1 MPIHTQDYRHW
12 EGTLK
17 PRHYTRWWII
27 AKAELKLL
35 AQRKIVRL
43 IVAIPP
49 LIYVFNHALLI
60 YMFNQIPDV
69 NQIPDATLPFAVN
82 AELFQKF
89 LFRIAPTLFVPI
101 PTTMLIALIAIFG
114 GSGLIATDLKNNAL
128 SLYLSKP
135 LSWIDYLI
143 GKFAV
148 IGVLLGSLTAVPG
161 LLLFLE
167 QALLADVSFLKQNY
181 WLPFSIIAYSAL
193 LTLSA
198 SLLMLLF
205 SSLTSNPR
213 YATIGF
219 CAVWF
224 GSPIIQQL
232 FKAITRSS
240 KTAIVSIWANYDI
253 LGSALFDSSHSHA
266 VHWVWSLLI
275 VLALI
280 VICLFVLHRRI
291 RAVEVV
297 K

>member
-12 EGTLK
+12 EGTLN
-17 PRHYTRWWII
+17 PRNYMRWWVI

-43 IVAIPP
+43 IVAVPP
-49 LIYVFNHALLI
+49 VIYIIVHAILIYISNQVPGAALWLK
-60 YMFNQIPDV
+60 V
-69 NQIPDATLPFAVN
+69 DAEF
-82 AELFQKF
+82 FQQF
-89 LFRIAPTLFVPI
+89 LFRNPGTGPPSSF
-101 PTTMLIALIAIFG
+101 LIALIAIFA

-135 LSWIDYLI
+135 ISWIDYLI

-148 IGVLLGSLTAVPG
+148 IGILIGCLTLVPG

-167 QALLADVSFLKQNY
+167 H
-181 WLPFSIIAYSAL
+181 AL
-193 LTLSA
+193 LTDTTFLKENYWIPLSIVVYSVLITLSS

-224 GSPIIQQL
+224 GSPVIYEIL
-232 FKAITRSS
+232 KTITRSS
-240 KTAIVSIWANYDI
+240 RTAIVSIWANYEI
-253 LGSALFDSSHSHA
+253 LGSALFNASHDHV
-266 VHWVWSLLI
+266 VHWVWAFLVL
-275 VLALI
+275 LALI
-280 VICLFVLHRRI
+280 ALCLFVLHRRI
-291 RAVEVV
+291 RAVEIV

>member
-12 EGTLK
+12 DGTLK
-17 PRHYTRWWII
+17 PRHWWWII

-49 LIYVFNHALLI
+49 LIHIIVQAMLI
-60 YMFNQIPDV
+60 YITNQVPDEMRE
-69 NQIPDATLPFAVN
+69 TLPFGIN
-82 AELFQKF
+82 AEFFQKF
-89 LFRIAPTLFVPI
+89 LFRLAPTLTAPI
-101 PTTMLIALIAIFG
+101 PSVMLIALIVIFG

-135 LSWIDYLI
+135 ISWIDYLI

-148 IGVLLGSLTAVPG
+148 IGILLGCLTVVPG

-167 QALLADVSFLKQNY
+167 QALLADISFLKENY
-181 WLPFSIIAYSAL
+181 WLPFSIIAYSVL
-193 LTLSA
+193 IVLSA
-198 SLLMLLF
+198 GLLILLF

-224 GSPIIQQL
+224 GSPVVQQL
-232 FKAITRSS
+232 LKVITRTS
-240 KTAIVSIWANYDI
+240 KTAVVSLWANYDI
-253 LGSALFDSSHSHA
+253 LGSALFDSSYDHA
-266 VHWVWSLLI
+266 VHWGWTLLTL
-275 VLALI
+275 LALI
-280 VICLFVLHRRI
+280 AFCLFVLHRRI

>member
-12 EGTLK
+12 EGTLN
-17 PRHYTRWWII
+17 PRPHTRWWII

-49 LIYVFNHALLI
+49 LIYILVHAILI
-60 YMFNQIPDV
+60 YILNQVAGVEFSFDFDID
-69 NQIPDATLPFAVN
+69 NEF
-82 AELFQKF
+82 FQKF
-89 LFRIAPTLFVPI
+89 LFRITPVPSSF
-101 PTTMLIALIAIFG
+101 LIALIAIFG

-135 LSWIDYLI
+135 ISWIDYLI

-148 IGVLLGSLTAVPG
+148 IGILLGCLTLVPG

-167 QALLADVSFLKQNY
+167 QALLTDTSFLKENY
-181 WLPFSIIAYSAL
+181 WIPLSIVAYSVL
-193 LTLSA
+193 ITLSS

-224 GSPIIQQL
+224 GSPVIYEVLRSDHPHQQNGFSL
-232 FKAITRSS
+232 HLGKLRHSRYSTICRFTRLCR
-240 KTAIVSIWANYDI
+240 A
-253 LGSALFDSSHSHA
+253 LGVGIPRPDCIDSH
-266 VHWVWSLLI
+266 LPL
-275 VLALI
+275 
-280 VICLFVLHRRI
+280 
-291 RAVEVV
+291 RAPPSDPCS
-297 K
+297 

>member
-17 PRHYTRWWII
+17 PRNHTRWWII

-49 LIYVFNHALLI
+49 VIYVLSYGILIYIFNRISKSDLSEG
-60 YMFNQIPDV
+60 P
-69 NQIPDATLPFAVN
+69 PPFITIDN
-82 AELFQKF
+82 GFFQKF
-89 LFRIAPTLFVPI
+89 LFSISPFPTAF
-101 PTTMLIALIAIFG
+101 LIALVVIFG
-114 GSGLIATDLKNNAL
+114 GAGLIANDLKHNAL

-135 LSWIDYLI
+135 ISWVDYLI
-143 GKFAV
+143 GKFVV
-148 IGVLLGSLTAVPG
+148 IGILLVCMTLIPG

-167 QALLADVSFLKQNY
+167 HVLLTDTPFLKENY
-181 WLPFSIIAYSAL
+181 WLPLSIIAYSVIVA
-193 LTLSA
+193 TIT

-205 SSLTSNPR
+205 SSLTTNSR

-224 GSPIIQQL
+224 GLHVLYIIL
-232 FKAITRSS
+232 KEVLRTSTVAL
-240 KTAIVSIWANYDI
+240 VSVWANFDRLGTALFGMESSYDI
-253 LGSALFDSSHSHA
+253 HWSWTLLLLAALTA
-266 VHWVWSLLI
+266 GCIL
-275 VLALI
+275 VLR
-280 VICLFVLHRRI
+280 HRI
-291 RAVEVV
+291 RAVSIV

>member
-17 PRHYTRWWII
+17 PHNAMRWWVIT
-27 AKAELKLL
+27 KAELKLL
-35 AQRKIVRL
+35 AQRKFVRL

-49 LIYVFNHALLI
+49 TIYVLVHAVLIYLG
-60 YMFNQIPDV
+60 NQFPEG
-69 NQIPDATLPFAVN
+69 LPFEIDKAFFHRFFFSFRFV
-82 AELFQKF
+82 F
-89 LFRIAPTLFVPI
+89 LSGFLV
-101 PTTMLIALIAIFG
+101 ALVTIFG

-135 LSWIDYLI
+135 ISWVDYLL

-148 IGVLLGSLTAVPG
+148 VGILLACMLLIPG

-167 QALLADVSFLKQNY
+167 HVLLTDTDFFQKNY
-181 WLPFSIIAYSAL
+181 WLPFSMVAYSAIII
-193 LTLSA
+193 TST

-224 GSPIIQQL
+224 GSSAVYGVLQE
-232 FKAITRSS
+232 ITRSG
-240 KTAIVSIWANYDI
+240 KVALVSMWANYDRLGTALFGLPYNYSVHWFWALLI
-253 LGSALFDSSHSHA
+253 LG
-266 VHWVWSLLI
+266 
-275 VLALI
+275 VLAAL
-280 VICLFVLHRRI
+280 CLLVLRHRI
-291 RAVEVV
+291 RAVEIV

>member
-12 EGTLK
+12 EGVLK
-17 PRHYTRWWII
+17 PRNYTRWWII

-49 LIYVFNHALLI
+49 LIYIFVHAILI
-60 YMFNQIPDV
+60 YIINQV
-69 NQIPDATLPFAVN
+69 PDATLPFDVN
-82 AELFQKF
+82 AEFFQKF
-89 LFRIAPTLFVPI
+89 LFRLAPI
-101 PTTMLIALIAIFG
+101 PSALLIALIAIFG

-135 LSWIDYLI
+135 ISWIDYLI

-148 IGVLLGSLTAVPG
+148 IGILLGCLTLIPG
-161 LLLFLE
+161 LLLFIE
-167 QALLADVSFLKQNY
+167 HLLLTDTAFFKDNY
-181 WLPFSIIAYSAL
+181 WVPFSIIAYSVVI
-193 LTLSA
+193 TLSA
-198 SLLMLLF
+198 GLLMLLF

-224 GSPIIQQL
+224 GLPVIYEVL
-232 FKAITRSS
+232 RVITRTSRM
-240 KTAIVSIWANYDI
+240 AMVSIWANYDI
-253 LGSALFDSSHSHA
+253 LGSALFNASHEHV
-266 VHWVWSLLI
+266 VHWTWSLLI
-275 VLALI
+275 LLALI
-280 VICLFVLHRRI
+280 GICLFVLHRRI
-291 RAVEVV
+291 RAVEIV

>member
-1 MPIHTQDYRHW
+1 MPIHTQNYRHW
-12 EGTLK
+12 EGALK
-17 PRHYTRWWII
+17 THSRTRWWVI

-49 LIYVFNHALLI
+49 LIYIFVYAILI
-60 YMFNQIPDV
+60 YIV
-69 NQIPDATLPFAVN
+69 NQVPGVEFSFQIDREFFQQF
-82 AELFQKF
+82 LFQNF
-89 LFRIAPTLFVPI
+89 MDAPVPSAL
-101 PTTMLIALIAIFG
+101 LIALIAIFG
-114 GSGLIATDLKNNAL
+114 GSGLIANDLKNNTL

-135 LSWIDYLI
+135 ISWIDYLI

-148 IGVLLGSLTAVPG
+148 IGILLGCFTFVSG

-167 QALLADVSFLKQNY
+167 HSLLAGTSFLRENY
-181 WLPFSIIAYSAL
+181 WIPFAIIAYSVII
-193 LTLSA
+193 TLSA

-224 GSPIIQQL
+224 GTSVIYGVL
-232 FKAITRSS
+232 KGITRTSS
-240 KTAIVSIWANYDI
+240 FALVSLWANYDR
-253 LGSALFDSSHSHA
+253 LGTVLFANPPNYA
-266 VHWVWSLLI
+266 VHWVWALLI
-275 VLALI
+275 LVALVVL
-280 VICLFVLHRRI
+280 CLFVLHRRI
-291 RAVEVV
+291 RAVEIV

>member
-12 EGTLK
+12 DGTLN
-17 PRHYTRWWII
+17 PRNYTRWWII

-43 IVAIPP
+43 IVAVPP
-49 LIYVFNHALLI
+49 VIYIIVHAILIYISNQVPDALLW
-60 YMFNQIPDV
+60 FEV
-69 NQIPDATLPFAVN
+69 DAEF
-82 AELFQKF
+82 FQKF
-89 LFRIAPTLFVPI
+89 LFRSPSTGPPSSFI
-101 PTTMLIALIAIFG
+101 IALIAIFG

-135 LSWIDYLI
+135 ISWIDYLI

-148 IGVLLGSLTAVPG
+148 IGILLGCLTLIPG

-167 QALLADVSFLKQNY
+167 HSLLTDTTFLKENY
-181 WLPFSIIAYSAL
+181 WVPLSIIIYSVVI
-193 LTLSA
+193 TLSA
-198 SLLMLLF
+198 GLLMLLF

-224 GSPIIQQL
+224 GLPVIYEVLRQ
-232 FKAITRSS
+232 ITRSS
-240 KTAIVSIWANYDI
+240 RTAIVSPWENYDI
-253 LGSALFDSSHSHA
+253 LGSALFNASHQHV
-266 VHWVWSLLI
+266 VHWAWSLL
-275 VLALI
+275 VLLALI
-280 VICLFVLHRRI
+280 AFCIFVLHRRI
-291 RAVEVV
+291 RAVEIV

>member
-12 EGTLK
+12 EGVLK
-17 PRHYTRWWII
+17 PRNYTRWWII

-49 LIYVFNHALLI
+49 LIYIFVHAILI
-60 YMFNQIPDV
+60 YIV
-69 NQIPDATLPFAVN
+69 NQVPGATLPFDVN
-82 AELFQKF
+82 AEFFQKF
-89 LFRIAPTLFVPI
+89 LFRLVPI
-101 PTTMLIALIAIFG
+101 PSAMLIALIAIFG

-135 LSWIDYLI
+135 ISWIDYLI

-148 IGVLLGSLTAVPG
+148 IGILLGCLTLIPG

-167 QALLADVSFLKQNY
+167 HLLLTDTTFLKENY
-181 WLPFSIIAYSAL
+181 WVPFSIIAYSVL
-193 LTLSA
+193 ITLSA
-198 SLLMLLF
+198 GLLMLLF

-224 GSPIIQQL
+224 GLPVIYEVL
-232 FKAITRSS
+232 RVITRTSRM
-240 KTAIVSIWANYDI
+240 AIVSIWANYDI
-253 LGSALFDSSHSHA
+253 LGSALFNASHEHV
-266 VHWVWSLLI
+266 VHWAWSLLI
-275 VLALI
+275 LLALI
-280 VICLFVLHRRI
+280 VLCLFVLHRRI
-291 RAVEVV
+291 RAVEIV

>member
-17 PRHYTRWWII
+17 PRNHTRWWVI

-49 LIYVFNHALLI
+49 LIYILSYGIFI
-60 YMFNQIPDV
+60 YIYNI
-69 NQIPDATLPFAVN
+69 LPGVPTEFDIDRGF
-82 AELFQKF
+82 FQGF
-89 LFRIAPTLFVPI
+89 LFRIDTVQSAFF
-101 PTTMLIALIAIFG
+101 IALIVIFG
-114 GSGLIATDLKNNAL
+114 GAGLIANDLKHNTL

-135 LSWIDYLI
+135 ISWVDYLI
-143 GKFAV
+143 GKFIV
-148 IGVLLGSLTAVPG
+148 IGTLLACMTLVPG

-167 QALLADVSFLKQNY
+167 HVLLTDTPFLKENY
-181 WLPFSIIAYSAL
+181 WLPLSIIVYSVIII
-193 LTLSA
+193 TIT

-205 SSLTSNPR
+205 SSLTTNSR

-224 GSPIIQQL
+224 GLPVLHFILKEVLSTSTVAL
-232 FKAITRSS
+232 
-240 KTAIVSIWANYDI
+240 VSVWANFDR
-253 LGSALFDSSHSHA
+253 LGNVLFGLESSYNIH
-266 VHWVWSLLI
+266 WSLTLLLLAALTAACI
-275 VLALI
+275 LVLR
-280 VICLFVLHRRI
+280 HRI
-291 RAVEVV
+291 RAVEIV

>member
-12 EGTLK
+12 EGVLK
-17 PRHYTRWWII
+17 PRNYTRWWII

-49 LIYVFNHALLI
+49 LIYIFVHAILI
-60 YMFNQIPDV
+60 YIINQV
-69 NQIPDATLPFAVN
+69 PDATLPFDVN
-82 AELFQKF
+82 AEFFQKF
-89 LFRIAPTLFVPI
+89 LFRLVPI
-101 PTTMLIALIAIFG
+101 PSAMLIALIAIFG

-135 LSWIDYLI
+135 ISWIDYLI

-148 IGVLLGSLTAVPG
+148 IGILLGCLTLIPG

-167 QALLADVSFLKQNY
+167 HLLLTDTTFIKENY
-181 WLPFSIIAYSAL
+181 WVPLSIIAYSVL
-193 LTLSA
+193 ITLSA
-198 SLLMLLF
+198 GLLMLLF

-224 GSPIIQQL
+224 GLPVIYEVL
-232 FKAITRSS
+232 RVITRTSRM
-240 KTAIVSIWANYDI
+240 AIVSIWANYDI
-253 LGSALFDSSHSHA
+253 LGSALFNASHEHV
-266 VHWVWSLLI
+266 VHWAWSLLI
-275 VLALI
+275 LLALM
-280 VICLFVLHRRI
+280 VLCLFVLHRRI
-291 RAVEVV
+291 RAVEIV

>member
-49 LIYVFNHALLI
+49 LIYIFVHAILI
-60 YMFNQIPDV
+60 YIV
-69 NQIPDATLPFAVN
+69 NQVPDATLPFDVN
-82 AELFQKF
+82 AEFFQKF
-89 LFRIAPTLFVPI
+89 LFRLTPMPSA
-101 PTTMLIALIAIFG
+101 MLIALIAIFG

-148 IGVLLGSLTAVPG
+148 IGILLGCLTVVPG

-167 QALLADVSFLKQNY
+167 QALLADVSFLTENY
-181 WLPFSIIAYSAL
+181 WLPFSIIAYSVL
-193 LTLSA
+193 LILSA

-224 GSPIIQQL
+224 GSPVIQQL
-232 FKAITRSS
+232 LKSITRTS
-240 KTAIVSIWANYDI
+240 KTAVVSIWANYDI
-253 LGSALFDSSHSHA
+253 LGSALFDGSHNHA
-266 VHWVWSLLI
+266 VHWVWSLLT

-280 VICLFVLHRRI
+280 TLCLFVLHRRI
-291 RAVEVV
+291 RAVEIV

>member
-1 MPIHTQDYRHW
+1 MPIHTQNYRHW
-12 EGTLK
+12 EGALK
-17 PRHYTRWWII
+17 THSRTRWWVI

-49 LIYVFNHALLI
+49 LIYIFVYAVLI
-60 YMFNQIPDV
+60 YIV
-69 NQIPDATLPFAVN
+69 NQVPGVEFPFQIDR
-82 AELFQKF
+82 EFFQQFLFQNF
-89 LFRIAPTLFVPI
+89 MDAPVPSAL
-101 PTTMLIALIAIFG
+101 LIALIAIFG
-114 GSGLIATDLKNNAL
+114 GSGLIANDLKNNTL

-135 LSWIDYLI
+135 ISWIDYLI

-148 IGVLLGSLTAVPG
+148 IGILLGCFTFVSG

-167 QALLADVSFLKQNY
+167 HSLLTGTSFLKENY
-181 WLPFSIIAYSAL
+181 WIPFAIIAYSVII
-193 LTLSA
+193 TLST

-224 GSPIIQQL
+224 GTSVIYGVL
-232 FKAITRSS
+232 KGITRTSS
-240 KTAIVSIWANYDI
+240 FALVSLWANYDR
-253 LGSALFDSSHSHA
+253 LGTVLFANPPNYA
-266 VHWVWSLLI
+266 VHWVWALLI
-275 VLALI
+275 LVALVVL
-280 VICLFVLHRRI
+280 CLFVLHRRI
-291 RAVEVV
+291 RAVEIV

>member
-240 KTAIVSIWANYDI
+240 KTAVVSIWANYDI

>member
-12 EGTLK
+12 EGTLNS
-17 PRHYTRWWII
+17 RNYTRWWII
-27 AKAELKLL
+27 TKAELKLL

-49 LIYVFNHALLI
+49 VIYIIVHAILIYI
-60 YMFNQIPDV
+60 FNQIPDTLLWFEV
-69 NQIPDATLPFAVN
+69 DAEF
-82 AELFQKF
+82 FQQF
-89 LFRIAPTLFVPI
+89 LFRNPSTGPPSSF
-101 PTTMLIALIAIFG
+101 LIALIAIFG

-135 LSWIDYLI
+135 ISWIDYLI

-148 IGVLLGSLTAVPG
+148 IGILIGCLTLVPG

-167 QALLADVSFLKQNY
+167 HALLTDTTFLKENY
-181 WLPFSIIAYSAL
+181 WVPLSIVVYSVL
-193 LTLSA
+193 ITLSA

-224 GSPIIQQL
+224 GSPVIYEVL
-232 FKAITRSS
+232 KAITRSS
-240 KTAIVSIWANYDI
+240 RTAIVSIWANYDI
-253 LGSALFDSSHSHA
+253 LGSVLFNASHEHV
-266 VHWVWSLLI
+266 VHWS
-275 VLALI
+275 LALLVLI
-280 VICLFVLHRRI
+280 ALIALCLFVLHRRI
-291 RAVEVV
+291 RAVEIV